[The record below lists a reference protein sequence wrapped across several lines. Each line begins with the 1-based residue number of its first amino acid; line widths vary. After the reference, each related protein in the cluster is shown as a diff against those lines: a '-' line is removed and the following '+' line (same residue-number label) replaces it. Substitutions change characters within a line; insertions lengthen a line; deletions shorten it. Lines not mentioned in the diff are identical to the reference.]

1 MSTTTLL
8 IIQAV
13 LSGLQVV
20 NVSLATM
27 QDVPAWV
34 SLLVAALVAAGQ
46 SIVQHA
52 GNKSQPAQK

>member
-1 MSTTTLL
+1 MKTITLL
-8 IIQAV
+8 IIQAA

-34 SLLVAALVAAGQ
+34 SLMIAAVVAALQ
-46 SIVQHA
+46 SVVQHA
-52 GNKSQPAQK
+52 GNATQPPAK